1 MSQNSLLLL
10 FFGIQLIALFFVSR
24 QTIKELFIFF
34 RRFLPDKVVFTI
46 ITIFFLPGTILH
58 ELAHFVMAIMLM
70 LRVREVSVLPEF
82 EKDYIKLGKVIYEKK
97 DIVRGILVGIAP
109 IVAGLAVFWIFS
121 VWKLFPTPNIFL
133 TVFLGYFIFVV
144 STTMFSSKQDL
155 VDLIY
160 IIPLG
165 IIIAGILYILNI
177 NPARLLNDTAWNT
190 IRDFIVHINFY
201 FLFSFIIHISIIVVL
216 KGVRKLQG

>member
-10 FFGIQLIALFFVSR
+10 FFCFQLVVLFFISR
-24 QTIKELFIFF
+24 LTIKELFIFL
-34 RRFLPDKVVFTI
+34 RIYLPDRVAFTV

-58 ELAHFVMAIMLM
+58 EVAHFVMAVILL

-82 EKDYIKLGKVIYEKK
+82 EKDYIKLGKVVYEKK
-97 DIVRGILVGIAP
+97 DFVRGILVGVAP
-109 IVAGLAVFWIFS
+109 TTAGLVMFWVFS
-121 VWKLFPTPNIFL
+121 VWNLFPTENMYL

-165 IIIAGILYILNI
+165 ILIAGILY
-177 NPARLLNDTAWNT
+177 
-190 IRDFIVHINFY
+190 F
-201 FLFSFIIHISIIVVL
+201 
-216 KGVRKLQG
+216 